1 MSRQIAIVF
10 HSGYGHTRR
19 QAEAVQAGAGGVAG
33 TEAGLYPVDRLDDAG
48 WAQLD
53 AAAALGRRVAETLLR
68 LQ

>member
-33 TEAGLYPVDRLDDAG
+33 AGLYPVDRLDDAG